1 MGGGPK
7 KPQAKPQAKAEPA
20 KNVESKTSEPASK
33 TESKIEDLTHIK
45 AKPENQNLKIDK
57 ATMDKIMKEEE
68 PDQTKSDFLVNPQ
81 KQRWVEKDDF
91 MKKIFAHPKLAAAF
105 ADPEMSKIL

>member
-1 MGGGPK
+1 MGGGSK
-7 KPQAKPQAKAEPA
+7 KPQAKPQAKAEPS
-20 KNVESKTSEPASK
+20 KNVESKTSDPKSEPGAK

-57 ATMDKIMKEEE
+57 ETMEKIMKEEE

-81 KQRWVEKDDF
+81 KQRWVEKEDF

-105 ADPEMSKIL
+105 